1 MKQRLERV
9 IAESPSKKFSEFYEN
24 FAKLTV
30 DDNYFEGESF
40 AKLLKYAP
48 NYQFFIVAIA
58 TGENEAAAELASSM
72 VRRGISAGI
81 AELCYEFF
89 F

>member
-30 DDNYFEGESF
+30 DDNSFEGESF

-58 TGENEAAAELASSM
+58 TGENEAAAELAKTK
-72 VRRGISAGI
+72 
-81 AELCYEFF
+81 
-89 F
+89 